1 MKLLTKMVISSVVCA
16 VLTMVVGSIGYFGAS
31 KLASYTVELVTVN
44 YPEAQA
50 LMRIS
55 DCKTIL
61 FAIERGL
68 INRRMMASS
77 ELRKAQFDKEKVTLE
92 LLENSWKEYESISRD
107 QEEQKLWD
115 NFKQKY
121 SNWKVIHDEIS
132 KTANDISSLLDSGVS
147 TNETR
152 VSELEAKAFNYAM
165 GARKSYLEMEKALDE
180 LIKFANSDFQSVKN
194 VALGTASFVKTL
206 SAIITIVGSII
217 ILASASFIGIQVT
230 RRLKGIAD
238 GISSN
243 VNQTA
248 TAAAQVAA
256 ASQQIASGASEQA
269 ASVEET
275 SASLEELASMTKQ
288 NADNSI
294 KVKEQANQ
302 ARSAAEAG
310 AAQMEELTRAMVDIK
325 GSSDSISKIIKTIE
339 EIAFQT
345 NILALNAAVEAARA
359 GEAGMGFAVVA
370 DEVRNLAQRAAQA
383 ARETAE
389 KIELA
394 VSSSSRG
401 QEIGLRVAEG
411 FKEIVSKVREVDALV
426 TEVAAATKEQSQ
438 GITQITSAV
447 SQMDKVTQESAATA
461 EETASAAEEL
471 SAQAEALQES
481 VKELVYI
488 IEGAKDGTLGI
499 KTRSQRQSAVTTKP
513 QHITIH
519 GDGSK
524 HGIGPKDSGKDS
536 DTAGA
541 HKSTQQSK
549 VSETTRASAP
559 KAKSSEIP
567 LESFKDF

>member
-1 MKLLTKMVISSVVCA
+1 MKLQTKILSIAALAAVVAAIIGAVAYFGISSINSSNNELFKSATIRRDILESQSAFNA
-16 VLTMVVGSIGYFGAS
+16 VIIG
-31 KLASYTVELVTVN
+31 
-44 YPEAQA
+44 
-50 LMRIS
+50 
-55 DCKTIL
+55 
-61 FAIERGL
+61 ERGL
-68 INRRMMASS
+68 INGRLFQNP
-77 ELRKAQFDKEKVTLE
+77 ETRKAQFDFEEQSIKE
-92 LLENSWKEYESISRD
+92 LLTALKDLESTNLDELSA
-107 QEEQKLWD
+107 KYYS
-115 NFKQKY
+115 NFKQIWTDFK
-121 SNWKVIHDEIS
+121 KVHDELV
-132 KTANDISSLLDSGVS
+132 SLCRQKSNMMDAGAKDDNKEIVKIDDEIFGKAFASRKLFLDADKVLKDWVEHYNGITSNTKATVD
-147 TNETR
+147 R
-152 VSELEAKAFNYAM
+152 VS
-165 GARKSYLEMEKALDE
+165 AR
-180 LIKFANSDFQSVKN
+180 VK
-194 VALGTASFVKTL
+194 LTAV
-206 SAIITIVGSII
+206 IVTIVGTIV
-217 ILASASFIGIQVT
+217 AFAVSALIGTQVT

-288 NADNSI
+288 NADNTI

-411 FKEIVSKVREVDALV
+411 FKEIVSKVREVDAL
-426 TEVAAATKEQSQ
+426 
-438 GITQITSAV
+438 
-447 SQMDKVTQESAATA
+447 
-461 EETASAAEEL
+461 
-471 SAQAEALQES
+471 
-481 VKELVYI
+481 
-488 IEGAKDGTLGI
+488 
-499 KTRSQRQSAVTTKP
+499 
-513 QHITIH
+513 
-519 GDGSK
+519 
-524 HGIGPKDSGKDS
+524 
-536 DTAGA
+536 AGC
-541 HKSTQQSK
+541 
-549 VSETTRASAP
+549 
-559 KAKSSEIP
+559 
-567 LESFKDF
+567 